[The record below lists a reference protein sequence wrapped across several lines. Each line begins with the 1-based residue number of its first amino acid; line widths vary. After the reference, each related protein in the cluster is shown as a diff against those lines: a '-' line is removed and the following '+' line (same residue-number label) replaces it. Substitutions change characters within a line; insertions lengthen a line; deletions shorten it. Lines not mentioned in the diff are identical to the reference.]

1 MGLQGES
8 LIEIRPPVFQGLV
21 GKAVDEVQRD
31 SVESG
36 LESLFDGALRLQWRM
51 LPAEKLKVL
60 ATEGLHAETDE
71 IETKY
76 VVPYRLVYSGLP
88 RSPRPNPEEVEEG
101 AFFEVGQIRYC

>member
-1 MGLQGES
+1 MPWKARAEL
-8 LIEIRPPVFQGLV
+8 EIDLDDP
-21 GKAVDEVQRD
+21 DEAARLRR
-31 SVESG
+31 
-36 LESLFDGALRLQWRM
+36 LE
-51 LPAEKLKVL
+51 PYIY
-60 ATEGLHAETDE
+60 TDE